1 MSAEQMRVELE
12 SFVNQGLRD
21 GLKGWPVKTA
31 STPGTEAPE
40 TYCSMPTAA
49 ALFHGVKEGPVLVAR
64 SDVAWERSPITS
76 DIRSVMNFF
85 GKCRFGVTADDIAP
99 LY

>member
-12 SFVNQGLRD
+12 SFVNKGLRD

-31 STPGTEAPE
+31 STPGAEGCQ
-40 TYCSMPTAA
+40 TYCSTSTAA
-49 ALFHGVKEGPVLVAR
+49 ALFHGAMEGPLLVAGP
-64 SDVAWERSPITS
+64 DVAWEQSPITS
-76 DIRSVMNFF
+76 DIRSIMNFW
-85 GKCRFGVTADDIAP
+85 GKCRFGVTADGIAP